1 MLSNL
6 KTLTLKP
13 LFTLLFT
20 LTALSL
26 TTKAQEAMKIS
37 GKVVD
42 AETASPVVAAT
53 VIVEGSG
60 KGYKSDV
67 EGLFFFQAVKGKT
80 YTVHITSVGY
90 AEKKLSDIKPESLIN
105 NPLVVSLERAN
116 KQLEAVV
123 VKVSARKESVSSLYN
138 LQKNSSAISDGI
150 SADIIRKSP
159 DRNTGDVLKRVSGS
173 SVQDNKFV
181 VIRGLSERYNVSMLN
196 NSVLPSTEPDKK
208 AFSFDIIPSS
218 LVDNLVIYKS
228 ATSDLPGDFAGGAVK
243 ISTKDFP
250 SRKVSELSLSTGF
263 NSLTTFKNF
272 YKSYPA
278 GSLDNLGFFDNSRLI
293 PGPYYRR
300 RGAEF
305 INFDPAFKRAV
316 TKMFPN
322 TFGSEAAYK
331 SMPNISVGY
340 TGGNTK
346 LYNNGNKLGYI
357 YSLNYGAGRRV
368 SDRLRDEYTLDRLQQ
383 YAYNTTNYDERNNI
397 SALLNLTYSYGRN
410 KISLKNVFN
419 NDFTKTAALRDGF
432 NISNTP
438 DKFYYKSSNSE
449 AMNNGLL
456 NTVLEGTHNLNPAY
470 TLDWNASYGLTYR
483 NQPDQRILSFRTPLN
498 QENGYYLKLSNENSP
513 QIRDAGRVY
522 SFLTE
527 TIYGGNVNLTRS
539 FKMFGETQKL
549 KIGTSNY
556 YRTRNM
562 QVDAIGYASLNTY
575 GATITESKD
584 ITFNTIF
591 SPENIDR
598 FNLTVANIGTNTTDY
613 DATGLLNAGYLL
625 LDNKLTDRVKLTW
638 GVRAENYSQNLNA
651 AGQPE
656 LKRNN
661 LDVLPSVLFTYA
673 LSNKMN
679 LRAAASQSVNRPEFR
694 ELAAYSVYDYDNYF
708 VIKGN
713 PDLQRSKNTNADLR
727 FEYFP
732 AAGEILSASVFYKS
746 FNDPIEQVNQGND
759 VLSYANADKANVY
772 GAEIE
777 IRKKLDFIN
786 SGLFR
791 NLTFSSNV
799 AYIKGSVKF
808 NDVQTNSPLQGQS
821 PYLINAGLTYSSSS
835 DGFSANLLYNRVGP
849 RLRFRAVGGNALNI
863 FERPRDVMDFQVSKR
878 FLKNKLEA
886 KITVNDIFAQAF
898 NWYYKYDS
906 QAKNVNYNSSED
918 KIITSIKY
926 GTTTVLGIKY
936 NF

>member
-1 MLSNL
+1 MVGAL
-6 KTLTLKP
+6 KKITLKKII
-13 LFTLLFT
+13 TLCTFFLMVTF
-20 LTALSL
+20 SI
-26 TTKAQEAMKIS
+26 KAQDPSRITGKII
-37 GKVVD
+37 D
-42 AETASPVVAAT
+42 AETGSPVVSAT
-53 VIVEGSG
+53 IVLGNTG

-67 EGLFFFQAVKGKT
+67 EGVFFLPAQAGKIYSVK
-80 YTVHITSVGY
+80 ISSVGY
-90 AEKKLSDIKPESLIN
+90 SEKVLNDLKPESYATN
-105 NPLVVSLERAN
+105 SLVISLDRVN
-116 KQLEAVV
+116 KELEAVV

-181 VIRGLSERYNVSMLN
+181 VIRGLSERYNVSLLN

-228 ATSDLPGDFAGGAVK
+228 ATADLPGDFAGGAIK

-250 SRKVSELSLSTGF
+250 SRRVSELSLSLGF
-263 NSLTTFKNF
+263 NSLTTFQNF
-272 YKSYPA
+272 YKSYPN
-278 GSLDNLGFFDNSRLI
+278 GSLDFIGFFDKSRLI
-293 PGPYYRR
+293 PGPYYRH

-305 INFDPAFKRAV
+305 INFDPGFKREV

-340 TGGNTK
+340 TNGNTK
-346 LYNNGNKLGYI
+346 VYNNGNKLGYI
-357 YSLNYGAGRRV
+357 YSLNYSAGRRV
-368 SDRLRDEYTLDRLQQ
+368 SDRLRDEYAIDRLQQ
-383 YAYNTTNYDERNNI
+383 YQYSTSNYDEKNNL
-397 SALLNLTYSYGRN
+397 SALLNLTYSYGKS
-410 KISLKNVFN
+410 KISLKNLFN
-419 NDFTKTAALRDGF
+419 NDFTKTAALRNGYDIE
-432 NISNTP
+432 NNP
-438 DKFYYKSSNSE
+438 DKFYYRSSNSE
-449 AMNNGLL
+449 AMNNGVL
-456 NTVLEGTHNLNPAY
+456 NSVLEGVHNLNAKY
-470 TLDWNASYGLTYR
+470 SVDWNASYGLTYR

-522 SFLTE
+522 SFLQE
-527 TIYGGNVNLTRS
+527 SIYGGNLNLVRNY
-539 FKMFGETQKL
+539 KMFGENQKL
-549 KIGTSNY
+549 KLGVSNY
-556 YRTRNM
+556 YRARNM
-562 QVDAIGYASLNTY
+562 QVDAIGYASLDRY
-575 GATITESKD
+575 GTTISESKSVN
-584 ITFNTIF
+584 FQTIF
-591 SPENIDR
+591 SPENIDAY
-598 FNLTVANIGTNTTDY
+598 NLTVANIGTNTTDY
-613 DATGLLNAGYLL
+613 DATGMLNAGYLM
-625 LDNKLTDRVKLTW
+625 LDNKFNDQLKLTI
-638 GVRAENYSQNLNA
+638 GVRGENYIQSLNA
-651 AGQPE
+651 KGQPE

-661 LDVLPSVLFTYA
+661 FDLLPSLLFTYS
-673 LSNKMN
+673 LSNKVN

-713 PDLQRSKNTNADLR
+713 PDLQRSKNTNGDLR

-746 FNDPIEQVNQGND
+746 FDNPIEQVNQGNN

-777 IRKKLDFIN
+777 IRKKLDFVN
-786 SGLFR
+786 SGFFS
-791 NLTFSSNV
+791 NLTVSSNV
-799 AYIKGSVKF
+799 AYMKGSVKF
-808 NDVQTNSPLQGQS
+808 GDVQTNSPLQGQS
-821 PYLINAGLTYSSSS
+821 PYLINAGLTYSTKG
-835 DGFSANLLYNRVGP
+835 DGFSANLLYNRIGP

-863 FERPRDVMDFQVSKR
+863 FERPRDVVDFQLSKKLMR
-878 FLKNKLEA
+878 NKLEL
-886 KITVNDIFAQAF
+886 KLTVNDIFAQAF
-898 NWYYKYDS
+898 NWYYKYD
-906 QAKNVNYNSSED
+906 VNASNTNFRKSED
-918 KIITSIKY
+918 KIITSVRY